1 MRIVGANATAYLVR
15 VIKTLTNLSHE
26 GAILAVIA
34 SLAVFN
40 MFGHG
45 VLAPAAGAFA
55 ILSFLWL
62 MGVMV
67 WGASAVV
74 RHAEALAER
83 LGEPY
88 GTLILTLAVVCI
100 EVALI
105 GSVMLSGDGG
115 PTLAR
120 DTMFAVVMIVLNGLV
135 GLSLLLGALRH
146 GEQSYNFAG
155 ASSFLTVLV
164 PLAVFALV
172 LPDYTI
178 SSRDGSFTT
187 GQALFFSVIT
197 FALYLVFLSIQTVR
211 HRGFFTEPEEPAV
224 AQRRHAGYATWA
236 HGLLLIA
243 TLLPIVLLSKKMAG
257 FVDHGINVM
266 SLPAALGGV
275 VIATIVLASEGMSA
289 VRAAMANRL
298 QRAVNLCLGAA
309 LSTIGLTVPATLIIG
324 MVTGQGVILGL
335 GSQMQVLLALTLLT
349 CVQTFGARRTN
360 VLHGAVHLV
369 LFLAYLALILEP

>member
-1 MRIVGANATAYLVR
+1 MIRLAGN
-15 VIKTLTNLSHE
+15 LTRE
-26 GAILAVIA
+26 MAILAVIA
-34 SLAVFN
+34 TLAVYN
-40 MFGHG
+40 LLGQG
-45 VLAPAAGAFA
+45 LLAPAAGIAGLA
-55 ILSFLWL
+55 GFLWL
-62 MGVMV
+62 FAAMI

-88 GTLILTLAVVCI
+88 GTLILTLAVVSI

-146 GEQSYNFAG
+146 GEQHYNFDG
-155 ASSFLTVLV
+155 ASAFLSVLV

-172 LPDYTI
+172 LPDYTV
-178 SSRDGSFTT
+178 STVSDTYT
-187 GQALFFSVIT
+187 AAQALFFSVVT
-197 FALYLVFLSIQTVR
+197 FALYLVFLLIQTVR
-211 HRGFFTEPEEPAV
+211 HRGYFTEPQDV
-224 AQRRHAGYATWA
+224 APDRNGHAHYATWA
-236 HGLLLIA
+236 HGLLLVA

-257 FVDHGINVM
+257 FVDHGMNAM
-266 SLPAALGGV
+266 GLPAALGGV
-275 VIATIVLASEGMSA
+275 VIAVIVLASEGMSA
-289 VRAAMANRL
+289 VRAALANRL

-309 LSTIGLTVPATLIIG
+309 LSTIGLTVPAALLIG
-324 MVTGQGVILGL
+324 TFTGHGVVLGL
-335 GSQMQVLLALTLLT
+335 GAQMQVMLALTLIV

-369 LFLAYLALILEP
+369 LFLAYLALVLEP

>member
-1 MRIVGANATAYLVR
+1 MR
-15 VIKTLTNLSHE
+15 TLTKLSHE
-26 GAILAVIA
+26 FAILAVIA
-34 SLAVFN
+34 TLAVFN
-40 MFGHG
+40 MLGHG
-45 VLAPAAGAFA
+45 ILAPTAGPFA
-55 ILSFLWL
+55 VLSFLWL

-67 WGASAVV
+67 LGASAVV

-88 GTLILTLAVVCI
+88 GTLILTLSVVCI

-224 AQRRHAGYATWA
+224 AQHGHARYATWA
-236 HGLLLIA
+236 HGLLLMA
-243 TLLPIVLLSKKMAG
+243 TLLPIVLLSEKTAG
-257 FVDHGINVM
+257 FVDYGINAM

>member
-1 MRIVGANATAYLVR
+1 MR
-15 VIKTLTNLSHE
+15 TLNKLSRE
-26 GAILAVIA
+26 IAILAVIA
-34 SLAVFN
+34 TLAVFN
-40 MFGHG
+40 LFGHG
-45 VLAPAAGAFA
+45 ALAPAAGIGGA
-55 ILSFLWL
+55 LSFLWL

-178 SSRDGSFTT
+178 SSRDGSFTG
-187 GQALFFSVIT
+187 GQALFFSIVT

-211 HRGFFTEPEEPAV
+211 HRGFFTEPEDPPV
-224 AQRRHAGYATWA
+224 IRHGHARYATWA
-236 HGLLLIA
+236 HGLLLVA

-257 FVDHGINVM
+257 FVDHGINAM

-289 VRAAMANRL
+289 VRAALSNRL

-309 LSTIGLTVPATLIIG
+309 LSTIGLTVPAVLIIG
-324 MVTGQGVILGL
+324 MATGQGVILGL
-335 GSQMQVLLALTLLT
+335 GPQMQVLLALTLLT

>member
-1 MRIVGANATAYLVR
+1 MKR
-15 VIKTLTNLSHE
+15 VLNNLRAE
-26 GAILAVIA
+26 LPILAIIVT
-34 SLAVFN
+34 LAFFN
-40 MFGHG
+40 VAPKHWTQPVSALEALIPFAWMFG
-45 VLAPAAGAFA
+45 
-55 ILSFLWL
+55 
-62 MGVMV
+62 VMI

-74 RHAEALAER
+74 RHAEALASR

-88 GTLILTLAVVCI
+88 GTLILTLSVVVI
-100 EVALI
+100 EVSLI

-135 GLSLLLGALRH
+135 GLSLMLGALRH
-146 GEQSYNFAG
+146 GEQNYNFAG

-164 PLAVFALV
+164 PLAVMALI

-178 SSRDGSFTT
+178 SSRSDTFTT
-187 GQALFFSVIT
+187 GQALFFASVT
-197 FALYLVFLSIQTVR
+197 LALYLIFLMIQTVR
-211 HRGFFTEPEEPAV
+211 HRGYFTDPDDQEDADMHPGA
-224 AQRRHAGYATWA
+224 RYATWA
-236 HGLLLIA
+236 HALLLIL
-243 TLLPIVLLSKKMAG
+243 TLAPIVLLSKKMAG
-257 FVDHGINVM
+257 LVDHGINALN
-266 SLPAALGGV
+266 LPAAFGGV

-289 VRAAMANRL
+289 VRAALANRL

-309 LSTIGLTVPATLIIG
+309 LSTIGLTVPAVLLIG
-324 MVTGQGVILGL
+324 TFTGQLVILGL
-335 GSQMQVLLALTLLT
+335 GAQMQVLLALTLIV